1 MISRCLLLKGFVK
14 LGSYK
19 IGFSFFLRINLIRI
33 FKTVDVH
40 SLMLRYIYIFL
51 IFVYF
56 SPTTTPMSKLSSSSY
71 FRSRRN
77 YIYQTKFFLKC
88 ISCLNSSYF
97 GFLGFICSSYDCLLF
112 VSVNSSILLASLF
125 PDQPSV

>member
-1 MISRCLLLKGFVK
+1 MISRCLLLKGLVK

-19 IGFSFFLRINLIRI
+19 VGFSFSLRIILIRI

-40 SLMLRYIYIFL
+40 SLILRYIYFL
-51 IFVYF
+51 MFVYF

-71 FRSRRN
+71 FRSHRN
-77 YIYQTKFFLKC
+77 YIYQTKLFLKN

-97 GFLGFICSSYDCLLF
+97 GFLGFICSSYDPLLF
-112 VSVNSSILLASLF
+112 LSVNSSILLASLF